1 MMRKPIEEI
10 ALLQERIAKLEKSE
24 ARHKHTE
31 AALRRSQLHQRA
43 ILNNIPDI
51 VWLKDRESRFI
62 AVNDAFG
69 RSCGVKPEDLVGK
82 TDLDV
87 WPREL
92 AERYRV
98 DDREVME
105 SGRRKQVE
113 EPLADKEGKVKWIE
127 TVKTPI
133 FNEKGEVIGT
143 TGIARDITERKKVEE
158 VLRNSRAELAIRV
171 KVRTAELAKA
181 NEELWKEIGER
192 KKTEQALRESEAHSR
207 KSVEEMSA
215 EIEALKK
222 KLKEKAR

>member
-1 MMRKPIEEI
+1 MERKLVEEV
-10 ALLQERIAKLEKSE
+10 ALLQERITKLEKSE

-31 AALRRSQLHQRA
+31 AALRRSQLHQQA

-51 VWLKDRESRFI
+51 AWLKDKESRFI

-69 RSCGVKPEDLVGK
+69 RSCGVKPEDLTGK
-82 TDLDV
+82 TDLDI
-87 WPREL
+87 WPHEL
-92 AERYRV
+92 AERYRF

-105 SGRRKQVE
+105 SGQRKQVE
-113 EPLADKEGKVKWIE
+113 EPLADKEGKVRWIE

-133 FNEKGEVIGT
+133 FNEKSEVIGT

-192 KKTEQALRESEAHSR
+192 KKTEQALRESEAHCRQSIE
-207 KSVEEMSA
+207 KLSVEIA
-215 EIEALKK
+215 NLKK
-222 KLKEKAR
+222 KLKVRTK